1 MTRKGD
7 LTSRLRKLE
16 TALERAKKLARGTV
30 LDAQPMAQL
39 LGFSWVT
46 LREWVDDHPQL
57 EQPKLMVRGGQGVNW
72 EFKPVAFTTA
82 LIKIFKAE
90 AEQRREHNR
99 SFQRKAGLKLPEAES
114 AASFEE
120 AKGLVQLTLTVVAA
134 TERQGGYTE
143 TEKVTAFLEGYNQQ
157 VVNGILGVKTQV
169 DPNGNLPPHLRE
181 AVDGYL
187 RSVATGVHELAS
199 KFIEEHRA
207 GLQQAGTG

>member
-16 TALERAKKLARGTV
+16 AALERAKKLARGTV

-57 EQPKLMVRGGQGVNW
+57 EQPGLMIRGGQGVNW
-72 EFKPVAFTTA
+72 EFKPAAFIKA
-82 LIKIFKAE
+82 LIGVFTAE

-99 SFQRKAGLKLPEAES
+99 EVQRKVGLKLPEAES
-114 AASFEE
+114 AASYSET
-120 AKGLVQLTLTVVAA
+120 KGLVDLTLTVVAA

-143 TEKVTAFLEGYNQQ
+143 TGRVTAFIEGYNQR

-169 DPNGNLPPHLRE
+169 DPNGNLPPQVRE
-181 AVDGYL
+181 AMDGYL

-199 KFIEEHRA
+199 KFIEECRA
-207 GLQQAGTG
+207 GIQQAGAG